1 MSCLGPW
8 VLPVRYFDWPW
19 HNKAISFTFS
29 INGIV
34 GYCDKPGPGPSKL
47 KSRSPCCPSHV
58 PIRLKPK
65 TRRNSSGVWSWE
77 TMSSHVSCLMTWNMT
92 WNRLLGTVQNF
103 IVELLTVHTNF
114 TAVSFQLTWLPNT
127 TLEHFGI
134 LAKAPQNDSA
144 RQSRSLT
151 AEKKVERGLDIP
163 CVFGA
168 KRIQM
173 PAWLVTNVKHHKH
186 ICHVAWKVWMGSMAD
201 VSKPLWG
208 GSQTRLKPQLWQQI
222 ASSPNFSLCCPR
234 HAAFF
239 DSVPTLLPRSVQ
251 KRPNA
256 QLERR
261 CPWSEPHL
269 AIPRVPPEN
278 CPSKPVRFVPQSF
291 RVKLW

>member
-1 MSCLGPW
+1 
-8 VLPVRYFDWPW
+8 
-19 HNKAISFTFS
+19 
-29 INGIV
+29 
-34 GYCDKPGPGPSKL
+34 
-47 KSRSPCCPSHV
+47 
-58 PIRLKPK
+58 
-65 TRRNSSGVWSWE
+65 
-77 TMSSHVSCLMTWNMT
+77 MT

-103 IVELLTVHTNF
+103 TVELLTVHTNF

-151 AEKKVERGLDIP
+151 AEKKIERSLDMP

-186 ICHVAWKVWMGSMAD
+186 ILPCCIERYRKCGWGLWLTFLSLYED
-201 VSKPLWG
+201 PKPDWSL
-208 GSQTRLKPQLWQQI
+208 
-222 ASSPNFSLCCPR
+222 NFGNRSLQVPLCCPR

-278 CPSKPVRFVPQSF
+278 CPSKPVRFARKVSG
-291 RVKLW
+291 